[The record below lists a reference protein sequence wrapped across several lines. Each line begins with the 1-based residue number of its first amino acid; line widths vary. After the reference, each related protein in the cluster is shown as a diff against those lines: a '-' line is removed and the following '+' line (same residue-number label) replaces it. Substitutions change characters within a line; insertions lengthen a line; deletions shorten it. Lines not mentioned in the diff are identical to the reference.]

1 MLENRI
7 HQQFTLLFLH
17 TGTLYRHEIFVT
29 DSVRATLQH
38 RTEKLKNLY
47 IVQVD
52 IVPHDHIYLLNY
64 FRSFPS
70 KDIINYFC
78 VIVTDNMVYKMSNF
92 TTAHKKSTHAFIY
105 RNLQKHVVWVRNFK

>member
-78 VIVTDNMVYKMSNF
+78 IIVTDNMVYKMSKISQLHTKNQHMPLF
-92 TTAHKKSTHAFIY
+92 TETCK
-105 RNLQKHVVWVRNFK
+105 NM